1 MSDIQSQGYSFLA
14 TGNLPLTNFSV
25 VDGLVYQSDGVPSG
39 HKGIVR
45 DFGIIFTT
53 MGGSVYI
60 SRKTVGGSEFR
71 ISGNISDTA
80 TGLGGIV
87 LDEGEK
93 ITIRIGSTGAGV
105 IQAYDDGV
113 IEDKINVAE
122 MFPNPIKVNFDRR
135 GGF

>member
-1 MSDIQSQGYSFLA
+1 MSDMQSQGYSFLA
-14 TGNLPLTNFSV
+14 TGDLPLTNFSSA
-25 VDGLVYQSDGVPSG
+25 DDIVYRSDAVPSG

-53 MGGSVYI
+53 SGGSVYLT
-60 SRKTVGGSEFR
+60 RKMVGGSEFR
-71 ISGNISDTA
+71 ITGNISATA

-93 ITIRIGSTGAGV
+93 LIIRIGSTGAGV

-113 IEDKINVAE
+113 IEDKINLNV
-122 MFPNPIKVNFDRR
+122 MFPNPVYTNLQRR